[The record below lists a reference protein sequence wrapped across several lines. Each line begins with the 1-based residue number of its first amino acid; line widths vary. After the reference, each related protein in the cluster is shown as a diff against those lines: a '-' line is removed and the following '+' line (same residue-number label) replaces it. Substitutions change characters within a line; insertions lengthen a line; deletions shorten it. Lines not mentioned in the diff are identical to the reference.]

1 MKNSENIGINLNKCK
16 VPMGERMPGKLKPR
30 FAFER
35 YDFHMNI
42 RRFAPNEIGI
52 NGNRETVLVF

>member
-1 MKNSENIGINLNKCK
+1 
-16 VPMGERMPGKLKPR
+16 MGERMPGKLKPR

-52 NGNRETVLVF
+52 DGNRETVLVF